1 LGTDFAHVGQLWM
14 RSRKFTN
21 WVGWHFITVDSGP
34 EKKLTKL
41 ISEVLKRAPVL
52 HLFGNIHLL
61 PVDFLGTQ
69 LPSSALASTFIK
81 EAQKEASTVKTAYLA
96 SLDEDLT
103 RSAPILQNG
112 LVNWLVSF
120 DSTVSPM
127 VAFLLFMPL
136 QMDCV
141 FICSLYGSVISLP
154 LAFWIGFCAVPQL
167 ARSTVDNAGTATGNS
182 CNAGTKTEAARSGC
196 VLRKQTLPHCA
207 NHYSM
212 AFVSG
217 GTFK

>member
-1 LGTDFAHVGQLWM
+1 MWWLYTCLGTDFAHVGQLWM

-127 VAFLLFMPL
+127 V
-136 QMDCV
+136 Q
-141 FICSLYGSVISLP
+141 
-154 LAFWIGFCAVPQL
+154 QL
-167 ARSTVDNAGTATGNS
+167 AIHAMLGLRLKQLAQGVFLGNRLCHIVRTTIQWHLS
-182 CNAGTKTEAARSGC
+182 LEVRG
-196 VLRKQTLPHCA
+196 V
-207 NHYSM
+207 
-212 AFVSG
+212 
-217 GTFK
+217 

>member
-1 LGTDFAHVGQLWM
+1 M

-127 VAFLLFMPL
+127 V
-136 QMDCV
+136 Q
-141 FICSLYGSVISLP
+141 
-154 LAFWIGFCAVPQL
+154 QL
-167 ARSTVDNAGTATGNS
+167 AIHAMLGLRLKQLAQVVASQLVLSYLTVHLSISICQGCWVMLVHAYSVMKMLNCTAW
-182 CNAGTKTEAARSGC
+182 C
-196 VLRKQTLPHCA
+196 VKRVC
-207 NHYSM
+207 S
-212 AFVSG
+212 
-217 GTFK
+217 

>member
-1 LGTDFAHVGQLWM
+1 MLIGCGGCTHVWELIYAHVGQLWM

-103 RSAPILQNG
+103 RYELLIEPSLKA
-112 LVNWLVSF
+112 
-120 DSTVSPM
+120 
-127 VAFLLFMPL
+127 AFKVLSITWGSRFCY
-136 QMDCV
+136 CV
-141 FICSLYGSVISLP
+141 
-154 LAFWIGFCAVPQL
+154 
-167 ARSTVDNAGTATGNS
+167 RT
-182 CNAGTKTEAARSGC
+182 
-196 VLRKQTLPHCA
+196 LRQ
-207 NHYSM
+207 
-212 AFVSG
+212 
-217 GTFK
+217 